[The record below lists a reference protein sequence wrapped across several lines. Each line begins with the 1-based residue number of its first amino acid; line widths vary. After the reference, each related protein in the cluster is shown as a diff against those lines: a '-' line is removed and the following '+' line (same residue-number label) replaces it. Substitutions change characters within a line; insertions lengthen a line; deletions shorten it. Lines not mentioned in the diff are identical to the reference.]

1 VGTANEP
8 SSVVTGHAFKVI
20 RDIDHSG
27 ISGTGLVAEG
37 WESTDGET
45 VVLVWLSATPSVCIY
60 SDIRHVEMIHG
71 HGGDTRIVFDIP
83 KTPATEG
90 DRHGT

>member
-1 VGTANEP
+1 MSGATFTLHRDFDP
-8 SSVVTGHAFKVI
+8 SGV
-20 RDIDHSG
+20 
-27 ISGTGLVAEG
+27 SGTGVVAEG
-37 WESTDGET
+37 FESTDGET

-83 KTPATEG
+83 RRERDQEG
-90 DRHGT
+90 TR